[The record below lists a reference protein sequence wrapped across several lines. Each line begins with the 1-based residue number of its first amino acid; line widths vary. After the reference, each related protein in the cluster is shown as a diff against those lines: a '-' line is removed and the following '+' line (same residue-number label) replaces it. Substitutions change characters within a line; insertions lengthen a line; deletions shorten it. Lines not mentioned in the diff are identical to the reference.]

1 MFLCCPTDV
10 VCVSTYH
17 SSHEEVTL
25 EAPNLPL
32 KAILV
37 ERPLAHSVASG
48 RRILE
53 TVKRMNLPV
62 ATPHGLMVKRCP
74 LEIIE
79 RTQNAE
85 IGELK
90 LDRNPVARMGHHQRR
105 YSLA

>member
-1 MFLCCPTDV
+1 
-10 VCVSTYH
+10 
-17 SSHEEVTL
+17 
-25 EAPNLPL
+25 
-32 KAILV
+32 
-37 ERPLAHSVASG
+37 
-48 RRILE
+48 
-53 TVKRMNLPV
+53 MNLPV